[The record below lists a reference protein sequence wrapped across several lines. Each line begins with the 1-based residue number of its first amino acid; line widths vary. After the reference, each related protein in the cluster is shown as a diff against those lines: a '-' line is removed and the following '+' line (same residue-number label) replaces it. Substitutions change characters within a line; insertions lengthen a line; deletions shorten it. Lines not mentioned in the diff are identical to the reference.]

1 MAPYLAYIRM
11 TLRLTMREKSVLFFN
26 YVFPLIFF
34 FVFSIAFQAERG
46 GVINMVF
53 AMILVIG
60 VLGNGLFGGG
70 IRMVMERDQNILRR
84 FKVAPISPA
93 PILVAS
99 LAVGL
104 VSYLPSVLLTFL
116 IAKFYYGMATPEHWP
131 SLVLFV
137 VIAIVAFRAIGLIIA
152 SVANSMAESQI
163 LTQLLYFPMMFLSGA
178 TFPTTSFPSW
188 LQTVTQFI
196 PATHINTG
204 VQGILIRKESFAE
217 NAGAAGALVLTAI
230 VAIFICMKLF
240 RWEKEEKL
248 KNSAKLWVGAA
259 LLPFVAIGVY
269 QASAKTNLE
278 RQKQIDRQL
287 SRSRT
292 RLIRDV
298 RLVIG
303 DGRVIERGSLLVREG
318 RIAQIFEGTTPDA
331 KALRADLVEGAGKT
345 LLPGLIDA
353 HVHLGAPGGFYENP
367 QDYAKPKQGERALAA
382 YLYSGVTAVRST
394 GDWLDQSLALRA
406 KVEQLQFTGADLA
419 TCGPLFT
426 VEGGHPTQL
435 IKGYPAAMQAAGRGQ
450 FLRLPKSP
458 EEARRMVRELKQAG
472 VDCVKGVFEAGQPG
486 YSFNRA
492 APELLTAMASEA
504 RQQGLPVAIHTGSAQ
519 DVADAIAAGAK
530 SIEHG
535 SMTEKIPDEVF
546 SRMAQADVYYNPT
559 LSVLEGVTGFAAGRT
574 ELLEFSLVQQA
585 VPGNLLAATKKYML
599 SSASEPMRTG
609 ILLSRMELRIAED
622 NLRRAHAAG
631 VRLVAGSDA
640 GNPLV
645 FHGPAVHREM
655 QLWVAA
661 GLPAGAAL
669 QAATG
674 NAARLLGIAGRTG
687 TLMVGK
693 EATLLLVDGNPLA
706 DIAATERI
714 TLILL
719 KGERINRPELLKQE

>member
-11 TLRLTMREKSVLFFN
+11 TLRLTLREKSVLFFN

-34 FVFSIAFQAERG
+34 FVFSTAFQAERG

-70 IRMVMERDQNILRR
+70 IRMVIERDQNILRR

-99 LAVGL
+99 LVVGL

-116 IAKFYYGMATPEHWP
+116 IAKFYYGMATPQHWP
-131 SLVLFV
+131 ALVLFTI
-137 VIAIVAFRAIGLIIA
+137 IAIVAFRSIGLIIA

-163 LTQLLYFPMMFLSGA
+163 LTQLLYFPMMFLSGS
-178 TFPTTSFPSW
+178 TFPIAAFPNW
-188 LQTVTQFI
+188 LQTLTQFI

-204 VQGILIRKESFAE
+204 VQGILIRNESFRE
-217 NAGAAGALVLTAI
+217 NSFAAAALLLTTL
-230 VAIFICMKLF
+230 VAFFICLKLF

-248 KNSAKLWVGAA
+248 KNSAKLWVAAA

-269 QASAKTNLE
+269 QTQAKTNLE
-278 RQKQIDRQL
+278 RQTQIDRQL

-292 RLIRDV
+292 RLIRDA
-298 RLVIG
+298 RLVLG
-303 DGRVIERGSLLVREG
+303 DGRVIERGGLLIRNGKIEQV
-318 RIAQIFEGTTPDA
+318 FEGASPDPKTL
-331 KALRADLVEGAGKT
+331 KADPVEGAGKT
-345 LLPGLIDA
+345 ILPGLIDA
-353 HVHLGAPGGFYENP
+353 HIHIGAPGGFYDNP

-394 GDWLDQSLALRA
+394 GDWLDSALALR
-406 KVEQLQFTGADLA
+406 KKIDQLQHTGADFA
-419 TCGPLFT
+419 TCGPIFT
-426 VEGGHPTQL
+426 VEGGHPTEL
-435 IKGYPAAMQAAGRGQ
+435 LKNFPAAMQASGRAQ
-450 FLRLPKSP
+450 FLRLPKTP
-458 EEARRMVRELKQAG
+458 DEARRMVRELKQAG
-472 VDCVKGVFEAGQPG
+472 VDCIKGVFDAGQPG
-486 YSFNRA
+486 YTFNRA
-492 APELLTAMASEA
+492 TPDLLTAMAAEA
-504 RQQGLPVAIHTGSAQ
+504 RAQGLPVAIHTGSAQ
-519 DVADAIAAGAK
+519 DVIDAVAAGAS

-535 SMTEKIPDEVF
+535 SMSERISDEVF
-546 SRMAQADVYYNPT
+546 TRMARADIAYDPT
-559 LSVLEGVTGFAAGRT
+559 LSVLEGMTGFATGRT

-585 VPGNLLAATKKYML
+585 VPAPLLAATRKLMQAAANKSVREGLGSY
-599 SSASEPMRTG
+599 
-609 ILLSRMELRIAED
+609 RMDMKIAGD

-631 VRLVAGSDA
+631 VRLVTGTDA

-655 QLWVAA
+655 KLWVEA
-661 GLPAGAAL
+661 GLPPGAAL

-687 TLMVGK
+687 TLTVGK
-693 EATLLLVDGNPLA
+693 EATLLLVDGNPLT
-706 DIAATERI
+706 DITATERI

-719 KGERINRPELLKQE
+719 KGERIIRQDLFTQE

>member
-104 VSYLPSVLLTFL
+104 VSYLPSVFLTFL

-131 SLVLFV
+131 SLLLFV

-318 RIAQIFEGTTPDA
+318 RIAQIFEGAAPDA
-331 KALRADLVEGAGKT
+331 KALKADLVEGAGKT

-435 IKGYPAAMQAAGRGQ
+435 IKGYPAAMQAAGRAQ

-492 APELLTAMASEA
+492 SPELLKAMADEA
-504 RQQGLPVAIHTGSAQ
+504 RKQGLPVAIHTGNAQ

-559 LSVLEGVTGFAAGRT
+559 LSVLEGVTGFATGRT

-599 SSASEPMRTG
+599 SSASEQMRTG
-609 ILLSRMELRIAED
+609 IRLSRMELRIAEG

-631 VRLVAGSDA
+631 VRLVTGSDA

-661 GLPAGAAL
+661 GLPAAAAL

-687 TLMVGK
+687 TLTAGK
-693 EATLLLVDGNPLA
+693 EATLLLVDGNPLM
-706 DIAATERI
+706 DITATERI

-719 KGERINRPELLKQE
+719 KGERMIRPELLKQE

>member
-11 TLRLTMREKSVLFFN
+11 NLRLTLREKSVLFFN

-46 GVINMVF
+46 GMINMVF

-60 VLGNGLFGGG
+60 ILGNGLFGGG
-70 IRMVMERDQNILRR
+70 IRMVLERDQNILRR

-99 LAVGL
+99 LVVGL

-131 SLVLFV
+131 ALALFV
-137 VIAIVAFRAIGLIIA
+137 IIAVVAFRSIGLIIG
-152 SVANSMAESQI
+152 SVANSMGESQI

-178 TFPTTSFPSW
+178 TFPTAAFPNW

-204 VQGILIRKESFAE
+204 VQGILIRKEGFLE
-217 NAGAAGALVLTAI
+217 NLSAAAALTLTTL
-230 VAIFICMKLF
+230 VAFFICMKVF

-269 QASAKTNLE
+269 QTSAKTNLE
-278 RQKQIDRQL
+278 RQMQIDRQL

-292 RLIRDV
+292 RLIRDA
-298 RLVIG
+298 RLVLG
-303 DGRVIERGSLLVREG
+303 DGRVVEKGSLLIRDG
-318 RIAQIFEGTTPDA
+318 KIAQIFEGSAPDA
-331 KALRADLVEGAGKT
+331 KELKADAIEGAGKT

-353 HVHLGAPGGFYENP
+353 HVHIGAPGGFYENP
-367 QDYAKPKQGERALAA
+367 QDYMKPKQGERALAA
-382 YLYSGVTAVRST
+382 YLYSGVTATRSV
-394 GDWLDQSLALRA
+394 GDWLDAGLALR
-406 KVEQLQFTGADLA
+406 KKIELLQHTGADYA

-426 VEGGHPTQL
+426 VEGGHPTEL
-435 IKGYPAAMQAAGRGQ
+435 LKSVPASMQTSGRAQ
-450 FLRLPKSP
+450 FLRLPKTP
-458 EEARRMVRELKQAG
+458 DEARLMVRELKKAG
-472 VDCVKGVFEAGQPG
+472 VDCIKGVFDAGQPG

-492 APELLTAMASEA
+492 SPELLTAMAAEA
-504 RQQGLPVAIHTGSAQ
+504 RAQGLPVAIHTGSAQ
-519 DVADAIAAGAK
+519 DVADAIAAGAS

-535 SMTEKIPDEVF
+535 SMSERIPDEVF
-546 SRMAQADVYYNPT
+546 AKMAKADVAYDPT
-559 LSVLEGVTGFAAGRT
+559 LSVLEGMTGFASGRT
-574 ELLEFSLVQQA
+574 ELLEFALVQQA
-585 VPGNLLAATKKYML
+585 VPAPLLAATRKYMK
-599 SSASEPMRTG
+599 SASSKLMREG
-609 ILLSRMELRIAED
+609 LGSYKMDMAIAGD
-622 NLRRAHAAG
+622 NLKRAHAAG
-631 VRLVAGSDA
+631 VRLVTGTDA

-645 FHGPAVHREM
+645 FHGPALHREL

-661 GLPAGAAL
+661 GLPPGAVL

-687 TLMVGK
+687 TLAVGK
-693 EATLLLVDGNPLA
+693 EATMLLVDGNPLN
-706 DIAATERI
+706 DITATERI
-714 TLILL
+714 SQIWL
-719 KGERINRPELLKQE
+719 KGERIVRSELFTQE